1 MTFRAMITALLL
13 LAVALPAA
21 ADRTVL
27 QEAIE
32 VIASDLRL
40 PRTEG
45 GTIAL
50 RECRSCSYRVLRV
63 APDARF
69 NVNGGAVELDKFR
82 ALLFQLADAD
92 KKAVTVVHHI
102 ERDQVISVSV
112 WL

>member
-1 MTFRAMITALLL
+1 MEPRAGSF
-13 LAVALPAA
+13 PRRG
-21 ADRTVL
+21 DRGSGTTGL
-27 QEAIE
+27 SSSIRK
-32 VIASDLRL
+32 AS
-40 PRTEG
+40 RTDG

-63 APDARF
+63 APAARF
-69 NVNGGAVELDKFR
+69 NVNGRAVELDKFR
-82 ALLFQLADAD
+82 ALLSQLEDAD